1 MGLNGKQLLDDFKED
16 EAYGVTKEP
25 EPSYDDSSSDDGDN
39 AWKYLSVGDIKGW
52 ADYTNRN
59 YNYRSIPYVGQIIG
73 HAADAATQGIADVA
87 QFVGADGVGDYL
99 NEKAQEGEAE
109 LPAMS
114 TPELSLAYLTD
125 PNGLASAFG
134 MMAGSMVSMA
144 PAAAILPELLPARA
158 AAALGRIPT
167 ALSAVPKVGGTLE
180 KVAPMAGRWA
190 LTGPVE
196 AMMEGGNTEREML
209 QNGATPEEAR
219 QAARDVF
226 AENVGLLTATNALEG
241 GLIGKLKINTPR
253 FANPVLNTAS
263 RVAGYAPTTA
273 AEMALQGY
281 EEGAQQGIQNGVEG
295 ESPNTAA
302 QILNPMNWT
311 DDQWNA
317 AKLGIAGAVPLMG
330 AMGAIRHFSN
340 GGGSN
345 AASDMLNEAQADINA
360 DEAQQA
366 QTVAQ
371 QAAQDMQANPY
382 QAPDVQLDT
391 APIDTGM
398 DVNADTGAASTGTSY
413 DASVLEGDPQY
424 TISDEVSSTDVTPL
438 TDEKMRLLDAA
449 YYQQFGRHLY
459 ITSMKRNGD
468 GSSWHDS
475 GQAFDT
481 ADDNLEGNADA
492 RAWLINKGAELG
504 LVALDEYEHPSAHA
518 TGGHIHF
525 SDHGD
530 PLGDNVGISSED
542 AGTDGGVDLSNL
554 PVGNIAMA
562 ISQNTGLPANLI
574 WAQLAHESADGT
586 SQLAQEDHNYGGVK
600 GTDGNY
606 LHFDNDQQFIDYMS
620 NYYPKYREDGIFEA
634 KNADEWAEALKHGG
648 YFTAGLDE
656 YEGGMKRHLAEAGLS
671 ENAMSGGR
679 ARGGKGSSNGNSAA
693 PDLSTTFDIDAD
705 NDGMRDMFSGF
716 ASEWS
721 KYANDQKGVN
731 FFGNMFDADG
741 NFEDTPENR
750 IAILEKYGKEFQQYA
765 DSQMNQTLDERVNA
779 AINQAVADK
788 DLNRMNAL
796 TAAKQAHDTA
806 AMSKLVGP
814 EKRQHFDVGK
824 ALAQAKAQRVKTNAS
839 TQQAQ
844 PQEQT
849 QAAPVQNPAP
859 ETTPYGAALFN
870 AQAKELPTEPIARIG
885 ALAAMA
891 EDARLMG
898 NMQAHDA
905 VKQEMNRYAQA
916 NGISSDLKLDQL
928 PEDQQLAYMQAIYE
942 QKARTAQAVRA
953 MATNETPENLANLDK
968 HINSMQ
974 VAAAQIRNM
983 RAQMKQATPTQQAQ
997 APTPTK
1003 AKPVPPANQVTDVD
1017 PNSHFDINK
1026 IEATQKALKAEQ
1038 AASSAKAKSYMND
1051 ADKIVSRYQ
1060 AGKFD
1065 ANDSIHQLENLK
1077 KKANNDKVLNDSDKN
1092 AVMQHADECIAKI
1105 KPQEEQNHETENNRK
1120 TAETTQSSTAE
1131 EHQNQNAEPEK
1142 GGTDAEESKVSGH
1155 FDTSDFK
1162 HTKTGELI
1170 SAAKLIERDKPKFNR
1185 ARAMVKKYGGYYNS
1199 YAKRFFFKDDAD
1211 HSKRD
1216 AFVADAEKELYGQ
1229 QAQPEAQEQPKEEP
1243 AKAETPK
1250 EEAPKKEAKL
1260 EQEQPASNGA
1270 NNPDGFYG
1278 FTDGKNPRTVERIKE
1293 RLATPMDNGETAKDF
1308 VESMAKAGD
1317 KKVTLK
1323 PRGFGFSDY
1332 FIDGQKIPKAGY
1344 YYFKYL
1350 TEHHVFGG
1358 AEKQTNEKVQEYID
1372 RLNKVKRQYDRN
1384 LITYDE
1390 YDKKTS
1396 ELGRVWVD
1404 EKDLTDAEKR
1414 EIATESSK
1422 LDKEVDTEQDRRE
1435 EEQRKQRR
1443 AKAEDEMKKRAEKA
1457 KAEKQEKPDDDY
1469 HGFLIMGPLYLDD
1482 KKPATVA
1489 QIKSTLQS
1497 KTATALG
1504 TPTTLKHAIETLAK
1518 SPDTKSE
1525 KRGRYYYIND
1535 ERTPKAAVMY
1545 FDYLKEHGFEQKKE
1559 EAPTKADKAVA
1570 EENADFKKAYERLQ
1584 EIAKEAQGKEFTKE
1598 DLVELRGKLKLAKEI
1613 YTDRLATE
1621 ADRNKML
1628 NDYANG
1634 VIKDAEAHMKQ
1645 ETKALSSKE
1654 PYEIKQEKAKQRAK
1668 SIFADD
1674 RWKEVKDTLT
1684 PDGVKSLEEDVADY
1698 LHDYPEEN
1706 RYNVHN
1712 LKREA
1717 FVSKPKSFGELA
1729 KRSGELSDKISEIL
1743 ADHPLDEK
1751 ETTKAPAKTISD
1763 NGLGINTENLS
1774 VHEQMLLK
1782 YIENVKQNDVNEIPE
1797 SRKQQIKEYAE
1808 STAFRAV
1815 QTDVGGYMIIGTKR
1829 GAFAEADTLTPAE
1842 TVLFAAYGGTE
1853 FSGGKLKTDIG
1864 EALAKKYNISTDE
1877 ATALTAKAKP
1887 EEKQRVF
1894 LNDEEMFANLESA
1907 LGLKPSKKAS
1917 GKDEVS
1923 NDNKLFKKADADE
1936 ETKLKAEIDKLAAEF
1951 NKEASKLSANP
1962 MFNPKIYEI
1971 GAKLGIAYVR
1981 LGYTKFKPWAE
1992 ALADKVGDSVK
2003 PWLDSIWNGIRALP
2017 TDAEFNETTFSAVV
2031 NYCGNRYE
2039 AGMTSFEEIFA
2050 DFDYRYGDQYK
2061 DMNGE
2066 EGYNSFKDYL
2076 HAAFIAMDT
2085 RMNPENYQKEETENG
2100 EEQRTSGG
2108 TSGRPESVQS
2118 GTAGVSEGE
2127 HEGRHSDVS
2136 GEVSGRGGREREADV
2151 REHEGADSK
2160 ESRSGEVRTGRG
2172 VEETAGKGAG
2182 TGTGEQSAS
2191 LTIAQKKP
2199 SPTEVPGHDYE
2210 IKGTEKKTESVRY
2223 KQNIAA
2229 IKMLKELEA
2238 DNRMPTPSEQDILG
2252 KYNGWGGMGKFFKEG
2267 TKENKELKDLLTPE
2281 EYAAARSTINDAFYA
2296 DPDIVKAVWKGVS
2309 RLGFKGGRVLDPS
2322 MGIGNFFGCMPRD
2335 MMQKSRLHGVEI
2347 DSLTSRFSKMLY
2359 PSAYV
2364 ENKPFQKAKTADNYF
2379 DLVISNIPFGD
2390 LKIDGYNIHNYFFAS
2405 GIDKVRPGGLMVFIT
2420 SQGSLAGGTD
2430 AARMRKYLAGRA
2442 DMIAAYKMPS
2452 GTFANAGTSVGTDIV
2467 IFRKRDVDNHQSPY
2481 AQNFVNVDDH
2491 IGIINGKPE
2500 HMGYIGYSMN
2510 TYFKDHPENIL
2521 GTLGEGK
2528 NQFGEYVLQVTPKKG
2543 TSIAQSLEKAMNKLP
2558 QDIYTPITRTNEKA
2572 FNTVEANKQAR
2583 LDEKTR
2589 DYEFFIKDGKAY
2601 QRQADQ
2607 AVPVEKNIATVK
2619 DYIKLKNTMNALM
2632 AAQMDPKA
2640 TDKQL
2645 AALRKML
2652 NKDYDSFVAKHGNL
2666 NGKAQYAFRDDPSA
2680 GMVMALEKNV
2690 KTTGRG
2696 RSIKVT
2702 SADKAEIFTQ
2712 RTVQAVRDVKTAKTP
2727 SDALVA
2733 SLVNKGYVDVGYMSK
2748 LLNEKESS
2756 IVAALKGKIFKDPI
2770 TEDYVTR
2777 KEYLSGNVRQK
2788 LAQAEEAAKADK
2800 SYEGNVDELKKV
2812 VPEDLVSQ
2820 EIHVNMGSPWIPESD
2835 VQAFLDSFDSGLKVT
2850 FIRDAAKWYVKG
2862 ASWRNVPK
2870 YKAEGISFME
2880 LVDCVMNNRAIEIYD
2895 GPKKDKVLDR
2905 TKTDAANVVADNLRH
2920 DFEKW
2925 LWTDKEREKRL
2936 VRYYNDNFNNLVN
2949 REYDGSHLTFPG
2961 MNKKIHMRP
2970 WQANVV
2976 WRMLQSGNTLIAH
2989 CVGAGKTFEMQAAGM
3004 EMRRLGIANKPLYCL
3019 PNNVVKQF
3027 EDDFRKLYPEAKIL
3041 KLTNE
3046 DLPAVPNHEVDTK
3059 DDGRKVK
3066 RNVEL
3071 SELDP
3076 KERKKILRDRAKRN
3090 RTLARIQTEDWDAI
3104 IMSHTLFE
3112 RLPLT
3117 PETAASTIKEQ
3128 IDTMERTIKLA
3139 KGSLETKDI
3148 SNLEKKKLSLQNR
3161 LENILHTDLADIGI
3175 PFEKL
3180 GIDQIF
3186 VDEADL
3192 FKNLHYA
3199 TSMERVSGL
3208 ANSDA
3213 NRSNDMFAKT
3223 QWLTKQNNGRGVVF
3237 ATGTPISN
3245 TMAELFTMMR
3255 YLDMR
3260 GLKEK
3265 ELDLFDNWI
3274 RTFADIGTG
3283 IERKPSGDGFRK
3295 VNKVKQ
3301 FINMADLSKMFRK
3314 FADIKTQD
3322 DIDLDLPEL
3331 KGGKPT
3337 IVKIA
3342 ADPELVRYIKED
3354 VPKRV
3359 QEMKHTKPGTKGAD
3373 NMLKLTGDLR
3383 KKSLNDD
3390 KINAC
3395 AEKIV
3400 QKYNDTTD
3408 VKGAQLVFCDMGVP
3422 RGVAN
3427 KVTKKDM
3434 EAADLEDKLDNEST
3448 YEKLIARLVELGIP
3462 REQIAYAQ
3470 SAKDRDELNEI
3481 FKKVDSG
3488 DVRVLI
3494 GSTQKMGAGTNCQH
3508 HLVALHDL
3516 DAPWRPRDLEQRH
3529 GRILRQGNQ
3538 NKEVEIF
3545 NYVVQDSFDAN
3556 MWEKLKNKAA
3566 IIAQA
3571 MSNDTSLRTVEDA
3584 DVVTLSYAE
3593 VESAATGNPLI
3604 KKQLDLR
3611 GEVTKYNNAR
3621 TQFMKQQR
3629 DAERDI
3635 AELPEQIE
3643 EQKDIIAKI
3652 DDDIKARQDTKGDN
3666 FKMEVGGKTYTAREE
3681 AQKALEAEMD
3691 KLPKEASKTIGKLGG
3706 FNVQASATLANGKKL
3721 LLVCNRAYSPSTG
3734 TVRGLENA
3742 LRTIE
3747 KIRDMR
3753 QTDLERYERKLKDAQ
3768 EIVKLPDQY
3777 AEKLEAAENE
3787 LQEVTRQINETM
3799 VEGNGPE
3806 TPNTGLDEAPTA
3818 DTEAK
3823 YSIDGKPIV
3832 GRKYSLA
3839 WHGSPARFE
3848 QFDLSYMGSGE
3859 GAQAHG
3865 WGLYFAKNR
3874 ETSQNR
3880 YLDRISGKDSEKTLY
3895 AVDIPEENTMLD
3907 ENKSFAE
3914 QPKKVQEAIDKIIDD
3929 VPIGW
3934 LNRAIRGKSGREFD
3948 ELTHKYNMWEKCTA
3962 SGRAYQDRANLLR
3975 NYRDAKTDEES
3986 MRSADALYDTYEQ
3999 LYDNG
4004 DEMVERY
4011 MNDEGLLNR
4020 EIQSLERRA
4029 QSDFDNAAKYDKG
4042 LREDFAKSIKDGT
4055 GFDLYTRIGH
4065 MHYNI
4070 YWDYHHGF
4078 TKVNPVFEKIQ
4089 KEYGFDGVSN
4099 SQWASLVLNAYGVN
4113 GITYNGGIDGRC
4125 YVVFDDKAI
4134 RIIKKYDANNPDEL
4148 ARQSVDDIVQQIK
4161 DTLPNTATFKQDGS
4175 RLTAT
4180 MPNGAKLTFDI
4191 KDIIE
4196 LKGKEAEKARAAHGI
4211 PASMPITVNG
4221 RAYTVNGNA
4230 FIELARDGKTGTAA
4244 HELTHVAYELYLTDK
4259 EKAALRKAA
4268 EKEAMLKGRD
4278 IEEEIADNVRDYYL
4292 QRKEQKLAKNYGKL
4306 MQKIIKAIQT
4316 IRDMFTGAYQAKKAM
4331 EAITSGEVW
4340 TRKANTTSDTAERF
4354 SVNPKKAIQNHF
4366 GKRAQTQNHP
4376 RNVKAMLEDLTKMKV
4391 RFGKLDPKMNVVYKK
4406 FEGVIRAR
4414 NANEWETVLPE
4425 AGRAIAERLGLKPT
4439 DQMNHYIAQWLLD
4452 QTGNNRSQEAL
4463 DFEAAMKKNLPISD
4477 QLIDLKTLFS
4487 DRNNREA
4494 DDIVHDII
4502 EYDQKK
4508 DPLFSKTTLA
4518 KKWRGFYDSV
4528 IEELG
4533 PVKRLVQEVE
4543 KKSGQKIGAAVNPYT
4558 AFRLYRGHY
4567 GKAMTMI
4574 EGKSEDS
4581 VKALQTVYPSVDFT
4595 GFKTIRMILDECGA
4609 LHDDARLKDLLAY
4622 ALACHVLDIHEKN
4635 NNVRMRQQNLQNKIA
4650 ATKDKNLQKKY
4661 KKQIDDLEREIME
4674 VPRTEDGLA
4683 LTEDRC
4689 REVIKKHSAEYGQAQ
4704 QDLVHFSKVT
4714 AAILYDAGVI
4724 GKKRFNELMHSYP
4737 NYIPMFRVFEDN
4749 EDVNFGDSLK
4759 HMHGSSRRVI
4769 NPLESI
4775 IRNTYEFTRR
4785 AERNKAR
4792 QLIANLTRISD
4803 VGEFIEEVDNKK
4815 PNDKTTITYYEN
4827 GEVKYLQ
4834 TDPDIV
4840 KAVNRMGQKQSNW
4853 VARFL
4858 AIPAKIAR
4866 ACFTTANPAFA
4877 VGNVIRDTTDA
4888 TFYSKYGFKPWDFVR
4903 GFLHAIHH
4911 DEMFYEW
4918 LASGAAQASAISLDR
4933 DYTSSTLNQMTK
4945 TWKQRLLSRHA
4956 LSAIL
4961 DGMQMIGE
4969 YSEYGTRIAAYE
4981 RARTQLA
4988 KQGAPHLPAYD
4999 LAAAALESRDL
5010 MDFARGGTGSRY
5022 MNSAIPF
5029 ANAAIQGIDK
5039 TIRTFDF
5046 VHDRKN
5052 ATKALVRL
5060 MLWGMLP
5067 AFALALMH
5075 RDDDWWKELPD
5086 WQKETNWIIGK
5097 VGNTIIRIPK
5107 GQDLALRFFSSL
5119 IEKAIDR
5126 SKHKAID
5133 YARPF
5138 WDALPSFMPIAM
5150 LPPLEVI
5157 TNHTF
5162 FTGGPVVPR
5171 YQQDL
5176 PAAMQYGNE
5185 TSSIAKFFGKELG
5198 ISPRNIEHILFGYT
5212 GNMGKGLLGLFD
5224 TLTGQRSLNTNLDE
5238 APVISRFTV
5247 MPYKQ
5252 SKTVTDFY
5260 DKYEEQN
5267 KLYREFKATDKK
5279 PKDFN
5284 PALYQRLKTSLKD
5297 MSQVNKDERA
5307 AIENPRMPANV
5318 RKAKQISF
5326 QNRRIAI
5333 ARKALGA
5340 DR

>member
-1077 KKANNDKVLNDSDKN
+1077 KKANND
-1092 AVMQHADECIAKI
+1092 
-1105 KPQEEQNHETENNRK
+1105 
-1120 TAETTQSSTAE
+1120 
-1131 EHQNQNAEPEK
+1131 
-1142 GGTDAEESKVSGH
+1142 
-1155 FDTSDFK
+1155 
-1162 HTKTGELI
+1162 
-1170 SAAKLIERDKPKFNR
+1170 
-1185 ARAMVKKYGGYYNS
+1185 
-1199 YAKRFFFKDDAD
+1199 
-1211 HSKRD
+1211 
-1216 AFVADAEKELYGQ
+1216 
-1229 QAQPEAQEQPKEEP
+1229 
-1243 AKAETPK
+1243 
-1250 EEAPKKEAKL
+1250 
-1260 EQEQPASNGA
+1260 
-1270 NNPDGFYG
+1270 
-1278 FTDGKNPRTVERIKE
+1278 
-1293 RLATPMDNGETAKDF
+1293 
-1308 VESMAKAGD
+1308 
-1317 KKVTLK
+1317 
-1323 PRGFGFSDY
+1323 
-1332 FIDGQKIPKAGY
+1332 
-1344 YYFKYL
+1344 
-1350 TEHHVFGG
+1350 
-1358 AEKQTNEKVQEYID
+1358 
-1372 RLNKVKRQYDRN
+1372 
-1384 LITYDE
+1384 
-1390 YDKKTS
+1390 
-1396 ELGRVWVD
+1396 
-1404 EKDLTDAEKR
+1404 
-1414 EIATESSK
+1414 
-1422 LDKEVDTEQDRRE
+1422 
-1435 EEQRKQRR
+1435 
-1443 AKAEDEMKKRAEKA
+1443 
-1457 KAEKQEKPDDDY
+1457 
-1469 HGFLIMGPLYLDD
+1469 
-1482 KKPATVA
+1482 
-1489 QIKSTLQS
+1489 
-1497 KTATALG
+1497 
-1504 TPTTLKHAIETLAK
+1504 
-1518 SPDTKSE
+1518 
-1525 KRGRYYYIND
+1525 
-1535 ERTPKAAVMY
+1535 
-1545 FDYLKEHGFEQKKE
+1545 
-1559 EAPTKADKAVA
+1559 
-1570 EENADFKKAYERLQ
+1570 
-1584 EIAKEAQGKEFTKE
+1584 
-1598 DLVELRGKLKLAKEI
+1598 
-1613 YTDRLATE
+1613 
-1621 ADRNKML
+1621 
-1628 NDYANG
+1628 
-1634 VIKDAEAHMKQ
+1634 
-1645 ETKALSSKE
+1645 
-1654 PYEIKQEKAKQRAK
+1654 
-1668 SIFADD
+1668 
-1674 RWKEVKDTLT
+1674 
-1684 PDGVKSLEEDVADY
+1684 
-1698 LHDYPEEN
+1698 
-1706 RYNVHN
+1706 
-1712 LKREA
+1712 
-1717 FVSKPKSFGELA
+1717 
-1729 KRSGELSDKISEIL
+1729 
-1743 ADHPLDEK
+1743 
-1751 ETTKAPAKTISD
+1751 
-1763 NGLGINTENLS
+1763 
-1774 VHEQMLLK
+1774 
-1782 YIENVKQNDVNEIPE
+1782 
-1797 SRKQQIKEYAE
+1797 YAE

-1894 LNDEEMFANLESA
+1894 LNDEETFANLESA

-2281 EYAAARSTINDAFYA
+2281 EYAAARSTINDAFYT

-2632 AAQMDPKA
+2632 AAQMNPKA

-2777 KEYLSGNVRQK
+2777 EEYLSGNVRQK

-3422 RGVAN
+3422 RGVAD

-3895 AVDIPEENTMLD
+3895 IM
-3907 ENKSFAE
+3907 
-3914 QPKKVQEAIDKIIDD
+3914 
-3929 VPIGW
+3929 
-3934 LNRAIRGKSGREFD
+3934 
-3948 ELTHKYNMWEKCTA
+3948 
-3962 SGRAYQDRANLLR
+3962 
-3975 NYRDAKTDEES
+3975 
-3986 MRSADALYDTYEQ
+3986 
-3999 LYDNG
+3999 
-4004 DEMVERY
+4004 
-4011 MNDEGLLNR
+4011 
-4020 EIQSLERRA
+4020 
-4029 QSDFDNAAKYDKG
+4029 
-4042 LREDFAKSIKDGT
+4042 
-4055 GFDLYTRIGH
+4055 
-4065 MHYNI
+4065 
-4070 YWDYHHGF
+4070 
-4078 TKVNPVFEKIQ
+4078 
-4089 KEYGFDGVSN
+4089 
-4099 SQWASLVLNAYGVN
+4099 
-4113 GITYNGGIDGRC
+4113 
-4125 YVVFDDKAI
+4125 
-4134 RIIKKYDANNPDEL
+4134 
-4148 ARQSVDDIVQQIK
+4148 
-4161 DTLPNTATFKQDGS
+4161 
-4175 RLTAT
+4175 
-4180 MPNGAKLTFDI
+4180 
-4191 KDIIE
+4191 
-4196 LKGKEAEKARAAHGI
+4196 
-4211 PASMPITVNG
+4211 
-4221 RAYTVNGNA
+4221 
-4230 FIELARDGKTGTAA
+4230 
-4244 HELTHVAYELYLTDK
+4244 
-4259 EKAALRKAA
+4259 
-4268 EKEAMLKGRD
+4268 
-4278 IEEEIADNVRDYYL
+4278 
-4292 QRKEQKLAKNYGKL
+4292 
-4306 MQKIIKAIQT
+4306 
-4316 IRDMFTGAYQAKKAM
+4316 
-4331 EAITSGEVW
+4331 
-4340 TRKANTTSDTAERF
+4340 
-4354 SVNPKKAIQNHF
+4354 
-4366 GKRAQTQNHP
+4366 
-4376 RNVKAMLEDLTKMKV
+4376 
-4391 RFGKLDPKMNVVYKK
+4391 
-4406 FEGVIRAR
+4406 
-4414 NANEWETVLPE
+4414 
-4425 AGRAIAERLGLKPT
+4425 
-4439 DQMNHYIAQWLLD
+4439 
-4452 QTGNNRSQEAL
+4452 
-4463 DFEAAMKKNLPISD
+4463 
-4477 QLIDLKTLFS
+4477 
-4487 DRNNREA
+4487 
-4494 DDIVHDII
+4494 
-4502 EYDQKK
+4502 
-4508 DPLFSKTTLA
+4508 
-4518 KKWRGFYDSV
+4518 
-4528 IEELG
+4528 G
-4533 PVKRLVQEVE
+4533 P
-4543 KKSGQKIGAAVNPYT
+4543 
-4558 AFRLYRGHY
+4558 
-4567 GKAMTMI
+4567 
-4574 EGKSEDS
+4574 
-4581 VKALQTVYPSVDFT
+4581 
-4595 GFKTIRMILDECGA
+4595 
-4609 LHDDARLKDLLAY
+4609 
-4622 ALACHVLDIHEKN
+4622 
-4635 NNVRMRQQNLQNKIA
+4635 
-4650 ATKDKNLQKKY
+4650 
-4661 KKQIDDLEREIME
+4661 
-4674 VPRTEDGLA
+4674 
-4683 LTEDRC
+4683 
-4689 REVIKKHSAEYGQAQ
+4689 
-4704 QDLVHFSKVT
+4704 
-4714 AAILYDAGVI
+4714 
-4724 GKKRFNELMHSYP
+4724 
-4737 NYIPMFRVFEDN
+4737 
-4749 EDVNFGDSLK
+4749 
-4759 HMHGSSRRVI
+4759 
-4769 NPLESI
+4769 
-4775 IRNTYEFTRR
+4775 
-4785 AERNKAR
+4785 
-4792 QLIANLTRISD
+4792 
-4803 VGEFIEEVDNKK
+4803 
-4815 PNDKTTITYYEN
+4815 
-4827 GEVKYLQ
+4827 
-4834 TDPDIV
+4834 
-4840 KAVNRMGQKQSNW
+4840 
-4853 VARFL
+4853 
-4858 AIPAKIAR
+4858 
-4866 ACFTTANPAFA
+4866 
-4877 VGNVIRDTTDA
+4877 
-4888 TFYSKYGFKPWDFVR
+4888 
-4903 GFLHAIHH
+4903 
-4911 DEMFYEW
+4911 
-4918 LASGAAQASAISLDR
+4918 
-4933 DYTSSTLNQMTK
+4933 
-4945 TWKQRLLSRHA
+4945 
-4956 LSAIL
+4956 
-4961 DGMQMIGE
+4961 
-4969 YSEYGTRIAAYE
+4969 
-4981 RARTQLA
+4981 
-4988 KQGAPHLPAYD
+4988 
-4999 LAAAALESRDL
+4999 
-5010 MDFARGGTGSRY
+5010 
-5022 MNSAIPF
+5022 
-5029 ANAAIQGIDK
+5029 
-5039 TIRTFDF
+5039 
-5046 VHDRKN
+5046 
-5052 ATKALVRL
+5052 
-5060 MLWGMLP
+5060 
-5067 AFALALMH
+5067 
-5075 RDDDWWKELPD
+5075 
-5086 WQKETNWIIGK
+5086 
-5097 VGNTIIRIPK
+5097 
-5107 GQDLALRFFSSL
+5107 
-5119 IEKAIDR
+5119 
-5126 SKHKAID
+5126 
-5133 YARPF
+5133 
-5138 WDALPSFMPIAM
+5138 
-5150 LPPLEVI
+5150 
-5157 TNHTF
+5157 
-5162 FTGGPVVPR
+5162 
-5171 YQQDL
+5171 
-5176 PAAMQYGNE
+5176 
-5185 TSSIAKFFGKELG
+5185 
-5198 ISPRNIEHILFGYT
+5198 
-5212 GNMGKGLLGLFD
+5212 
-5224 TLTGQRSLNTNLDE
+5224 
-5238 APVISRFTV
+5238 
-5247 MPYKQ
+5247 
-5252 SKTVTDFY
+5252 
-5260 DKYEEQN
+5260 
-5267 KLYREFKATDKK
+5267 
-5279 PKDFN
+5279 
-5284 PALYQRLKTSLKD
+5284 
-5297 MSQVNKDERA
+5297 
-5307 AIENPRMPANV
+5307 
-5318 RKAKQISF
+5318 
-5326 QNRRIAI
+5326 
-5333 ARKALGA
+5333 
-5340 DR
+5340 

>member
-1 MGLNGKQLLDDFKED
+1 MSWFNQLAAKS
-16 EAYGVTKEP
+16 GVEIDNTP
-25 EPSYDDSSSDDGDN
+25 AQDTSNDDN
-39 AWKYLSVGDIKGW
+39 AWKYISVGDISGL

-59 YNYRSIPYVGQIIG
+59 YNYRTIPFLGQIVG
-73 HAADAATQGIADVA
+73 HAADAATQGVADVA
-87 QFVGADGVGDYL
+87 QFAGAQGIGDYL

-114 TPELSLAYLTD
+114 KPEVSLAYLTD

-134 MMAGSMVSMA
+134 TMAGSMLSMA
-144 PAAAILPELLPARA
+144 PVAALAPEFLPARA
-158 AAALGRIPT
+158 AAALSRVPKT
-167 ALSAVPKVGGTLE
+167 LSAVPKIGGALE
-180 KVAPMAGRWA
+180 EMAPMAGRFA

-219 QAARDVF
+219 QAAWDVF
-226 AENVGLLTATNALEG
+226 GENVGLLTATNALEG
-241 GLIGKLKINTPR
+241 GLLGKIKIKTPR
-253 FANPVLNTAS
+253 FSNPVANTAS
-263 RVAGYAPTTA
+263 RAAGYVPTTA

-295 ESPNTAA
+295 ESPNTFG
-302 QILNPMNWT
+302 QILNPTTWT
-311 DDQWNA
+311 DDQWDA
-317 AKLGIAGAVPLMG
+317 AKMGIAGAVPLMG
-330 AMGAIRHFSN
+330 AMGAVRHFGN
-340 GGGSN
+340 RGGSGN
-345 AASDMLNEAQADINA
+345 SENGSNTAANSLLSQAQADINSA
-360 DEAQQA
+360 NAQAAAQAQQDNA
-366 QTVAQ
+366 SQENYTTPADDTTTSFDDSQ
-371 QAAQDMQANPY
+371 SS
-382 QAPDVQLDT
+382 AP
-391 APIDTGM
+391 
-398 DVNADTGAASTGTSY
+398 SY

-424 TISDEVSSTDVTPL
+424 TVSDEVSSTDVTPL
-438 TDEKMRLLDAA
+438 TDQKMRLLDAA
-449 YYQQFGRHLY
+449 YYNKYGRHLY
-459 ITSMKRNGD
+459 VTSMKRNGD

-481 ADDNLEGNADA
+481 ADDTLESDKEA
-492 RAWLINKGAELG
+492 RDWLIDEGSKLG
-504 LVALDEYEHPSAHA
+504 LVALDEYENPSAHA
-518 TGGHIHF
+518 TGGHVHF

-530 PLGDNVGISSED
+530 PIS
-542 AGTDGGVDLSNL
+542 GGVSLGNDSAESDVDVSTLDDDTTSTGADLSNL
-554 PVGNIAMA
+554 PLGNIAMA

-648 YFTAGLDE
+648 YFTVGLDE

-859 ETTPYGAALFN
+859 ETTPYSAALFN

-1017 PNSHFDINK
+1017 HNSHFDINK

-1142 GGTDAEESKVSGH
+1142 GSADAEESEVNGH

-1358 AEKQTNEKVQEYID
+1358 
-1372 RLNKVKRQYDRN
+1372 
-1384 LITYDE
+1384 
-1390 YDKKTS
+1390 
-1396 ELGRVWVD
+1396 
-1404 EKDLTDAEKR
+1404 
-1414 EIATESSK
+1414 
-1422 LDKEVDTEQDRRE
+1422 
-1435 EEQRKQRR
+1435 
-1443 AKAEDEMKKRAEKA
+1443 
-1457 KAEKQEKPDDDY
+1457 
-1469 HGFLIMGPLYLDD
+1469 
-1482 KKPATVA
+1482 
-1489 QIKSTLQS
+1489 
-1497 KTATALG
+1497 
-1504 TPTTLKHAIETLAK
+1504 
-1518 SPDTKSE
+1518 
-1525 KRGRYYYIND
+1525 
-1535 ERTPKAAVMY
+1535 
-1545 FDYLKEHGFEQKKE
+1545 
-1559 EAPTKADKAVA
+1559 
-1570 EENADFKKAYERLQ
+1570 
-1584 EIAKEAQGKEFTKE
+1584 
-1598 DLVELRGKLKLAKEI
+1598 
-1613 YTDRLATE
+1613 
-1621 ADRNKML
+1621 
-1628 NDYANG
+1628 
-1634 VIKDAEAHMKQ
+1634 
-1645 ETKALSSKE
+1645 
-1654 PYEIKQEKAKQRAK
+1654 
-1668 SIFADD
+1668 
-1674 RWKEVKDTLT
+1674 
-1684 PDGVKSLEEDVADY
+1684 
-1698 LHDYPEEN
+1698 
-1706 RYNVHN
+1706 
-1712 LKREA
+1712 
-1717 FVSKPKSFGELA
+1717 
-1729 KRSGELSDKISEIL
+1729 
-1743 ADHPLDEK
+1743 
-1751 ETTKAPAKTISD
+1751 
-1763 NGLGINTENLS
+1763 
-1774 VHEQMLLK
+1774 
-1782 YIENVKQNDVNEIPE
+1782 
-1797 SRKQQIKEYAE
+1797 
-1808 STAFRAV
+1808 
-1815 QTDVGGYMIIGTKR
+1815 
-1829 GAFAEADTLTPAE
+1829 
-1842 TVLFAAYGGTE
+1842 TE

-1894 LNDEEMFANLESA
+1894 LNDEETFANLESA

-1936 ETKLKAEIDKLAAEF
+1936 EAKLKAEIDKLAAEF

-2017 TDAEFNETTFSAVV
+2017 TDAEFNEKTFSAVV

-2281 EYAAARSTINDAFYA
+2281 EYAAARSTINDAFYT

-2777 KEYLSGNVRQK
+2777 EEYLSGNVRQK

-2850 FIRDAAKWYVKG
+2850 FMRDAAKWYVKG

-3422 RGVAN
+3422 RGVAD

-3470 SAKDRDELNEI
+3470 SAKDRDEMNEI

-3948 ELTHKYNMWEKCTA
+3948 ELTHKYNMWEKYTA

-3986 MRSADALYDTYEQ
+3986 MRSADALYGTYEQ

-4029 QSDFDNAAKYDKG
+4029 QSDFDNAAKYNKG
-4042 LREDFAKSIKDGT
+4042 LREYFAKSIKDGT

-4230 FIELARDGKTGTAA
+4230 FIELARDGKPGTAA

-4574 EGKSEDS
+4574 EGKSEGS

-5224 TLTGQRSLNTNLDE
+5224 TLTGQRSLNTNIDE

-5267 KLYREFKATDKK
+5267 KLYREFKATGKK

-5284 PALYQRLKTSLKD
+5284 PALYQRLKTNLKD

-5307 AIENPRMPANV
+5307 AIENPRMPAST